1 MISFTKGKYVMR
13 IIIADADDETIEDIS
28 LVIKQNQ
35 SDWRVFTTNSG
46 RQCLDMVK
54 KSSCASVII
63 TGMQLSDITGL
74 ELLMQIRDDYDVP
87 VIVISPDNDIST
99 LVSAFDAGA
108 NDYIVKP
115 FNKAIFMAK
124 VMSIIRRREWDI
136 KTIERPMSNIN
147 NE

>member
-1 MISFTKGKYVMR
+1 MR